1 MSIEA
6 QQPSVRNIKAAMA
19 TADKLEARGDT
30 FSANVIRRLC
40 KSNAGLRGEIKRL
53 HGGHS

>member
-6 QQPSVRNIKAAMA
+6 QQPSVRNVKAAIA

-53 HGGHS
+53 HREID

>member
-6 QQPSVRNIKAAMA
+6 QQPSVRNIKAAIA
-19 TADKLEARGDT
+19 VAERLEARGDNYT
-30 FSANVIRRLC
+30 ANVIRRLC

-53 HGGHS
+53 HGEGF